1 MSIETP
7 RKLILEFYQA
17 FDQRNIEWAFT
28 LLASD
33 FVAHLAGIP
42 ETLDLDGFKEFGMM
56 FYSAFTNGQH
66 QFEQIIAAEDK
77 VVTCGTFTATHTGIF
92 QGLPATGKQIAIS
105 VMHIDRIEQGKIVE
119 HWGQGDAQGLMQ
131 QLGVMFFPSPKLLW
145 KIFKNSAGK

>member
-1 MSIETP
+1 MSIETN

-17 FDQRNIEWAFT
+17 FDQRNIDRAFA
-28 LLASD
+28 LLASN

-56 FYSAFTNGQH
+56 FYSAFTDGQH

-77 VVTCGTFTATHTGIF
+77 VITCGTFTAIHTGTF
-92 QGLPATGKQIAIS
+92 QGLPTTGKQITIS
-105 VMHIDRIEQGKIVE
+105 VMHIDRIEQGKIIE

-131 QLGVMFFPSPKLLW
+131 QLGVMFFTSPKLMW
-145 KIFKNSAGK
+145 KIFKDTIKK